1 MIKINKSW
9 YIDSDKYSYILFK
22 KAKRISKKTGE
33 EVVAN
38 VNVTYHQTVSDALTC
53 LCRTLQKKLTNKNE
67 MSLKEAIE
75 EFEKIE
81 KVVIESANGKKI

>member
-38 VNVTYHQTVSDALTC
+38 VNVTYHPTVSDALTC

-75 EFEKIE
+75 EFKKIE

>member
-9 YIDSDKYSYILFK
+9 YIDSDKYSYVLFK
-22 KAKRISKKTGE
+22 KVKRVNKKTGE
-33 EVVAN
+33 EYEAQA
-38 VNVTYHQTVSDALTC
+38 NVTYHSTVSDALTC
-53 LCRTLQKKLTNKNE
+53 LCRTLQKKLTAKRE

-75 EFEKIE
+75 EFKKIE

>member
-1 MIKINKSW
+1 MIRINKSW

-22 KAKRISKKTGE
+22 KVSRTNKKTGE
-33 EVVAN
+33 VYESQ
-38 VNVTYHQTVSDALTC
+38 VNVTYHSTISDALTC
-53 LCRTLQKKLTNKNE
+53 LVRTLQKKLTSRNE
-67 MSLKEAIE
+67 MSLKEAIV